1 MKVAVLYQSNSEDER
16 AVHEFVEEY
25 RRRTGRSLE
34 MQDVNT
40 RDGASTATLYDIVR
54 YPAVLVMGPDG
65 SLVQNWQGD
74 SLPLMNEVMY
84 YHNSM
89 PA

>member
-16 AVHEFVEEY
+16 AVREFVEEY

-65 SLVQNWQGD
+65 TLIQNWQGD
-74 SLPLMNEVMY
+74 NLPLMNEVMY